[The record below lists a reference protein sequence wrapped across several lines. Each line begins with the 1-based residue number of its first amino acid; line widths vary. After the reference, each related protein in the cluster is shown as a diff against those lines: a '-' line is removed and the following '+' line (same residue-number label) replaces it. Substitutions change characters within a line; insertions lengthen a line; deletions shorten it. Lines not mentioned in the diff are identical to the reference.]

1 MIDAPFSASDVDN
14 PCFISQ
20 SMISLLE
27 GGVPRWSRSAVLQ
40 NSSAAWIKRRIDRSS
55 NRLHGQAA
63 APASRS
69 RAQRGRVR
77 RWRPRGGVAVQP
89 RAPDLRPP
97 LTTRQMGECGHPCA
111 LRVSPIVPL
120 LRLLR
125 I

>member
-63 APASRS
+63 APAITSTATAANTRPGEATTARS
-69 RAQRGRVR
+69 
-77 RWRPRGGVAVQP
+77 PR
-89 RAPDLRPP
+89 
-97 LTTRQMGECGHPCA
+97 
-111 LRVSPIVPL
+111 S
-120 LRLLR
+120 
-125 I
+125 